1 MTAGLPNQKNSLTPL
16 AKSVILG
23 LMTAAS
29 ARDTAIEKKHF
40 GSETILVFSN
50 KEKMI
55 SESFLS
61 LSRTLIC

>member
-16 AKSVILG
+16 AKSAILG

-50 KEKMI
+50 KEKII
-55 SESFLS
+55 S
-61 LSRTLIC
+61 